1 MGKGI
6 SLTSV
11 ETNKRIVHR
20 FDELLNTREL
30 DLLDGLCTSDMVNHS
45 LSHHRPIGLE
55 GTRQYLSTNGKAF
68 QTDRWRECKVV
79 AEDDF
84 VVQFGIREGRWPG
97 GTFRGVPLRE
107 GHYDREFAVMYRIAG
122 GRIAERWA
130 VRDDFN
136 MIVELGET
144 TPSEHAS

>member
-1 MGKGI
+1 M
-6 SLTSV
+6 TSV

-30 DLLDGLCTSDMVNHS
+30 DLLDELCTPDIINHS
-45 LSHHRPIGLE
+45 LSHHRPIGLD

-68 QTDRWRECKVV
+68 QTDHWRECITV
-79 AEDDF
+79 AENDF
-84 VVQFGIREGRWPG
+84 VVQFGIREGHWPG

-107 GHYDREFAVMYRIAG
+107 GDYDREFAVMYRLVED
-122 GRIAERWA
+122 RIAERWA

-136 MIVELGET
+136 MIMQLGET
-144 TPSEHAS
+144 ALSEQAS